1 MPFNRGEATI
11 KLQGPQG
18 EETHDLRLTFTAIC
32 EIEERTK
39 TNVFKILQIMAQG
52 NGIDLAIMTSIIWAG
67 IRGANEGS
75 QNRSLTFEGV
85 GERVLRTG
93 IVELLVP
100 VAEFMSKALA
110 NDKQIA
116 EAEANAKKGSVS
128 VGNTGT

>member
-39 TNVFKILQIMAQG
+39 TDVFAIMQRMAQG
-52 NGIDLAIMTSIIWAG
+52 GISLATMTTIIWAG
-67 IRGANEGS
+67 IRGANEGT
-75 QNRSLTFEGV
+75 QKRNLTFDGV

-116 EAEANAKKGSVS
+116 EAEANAKKAKDLGE
-128 VGNTGT
+128 NAGT

>member
-1 MPFNRGEATI
+1 MPFNRGEASVT
-11 KLQGPQG
+11 LQGPQG
-18 EETHDLRLTFTAIC
+18 AEEHDLRLTFTAIC

-39 TNVFKILQIMAQG
+39 TDVFAIMQRMAQG
-52 NGIDLAIMTSIIWAG
+52 GISLATMTTIIWAG
-67 IRGANEGS
+67 IRGANEGT
-75 QNRSLTFEGV
+75 QKRNLTFDGV

-116 EAEANAKKGSVS
+116 EAEANAKKAKDLGE
-128 VGNTGT
+128 NAGT

>member
-18 EETHDLRLTFTAIC
+18 EEEHDLRLTFTAIC

-39 TNVFKILQIMAQG
+39 TDVFQIMQRMA
-52 NGIDLAIMTSIIWAG
+52 NGGISLATMTTIIWAG

-75 QNRSLTFEGV
+75 QKRSLTFDGV

-116 EAEANAKKGSVS
+116 EAEANAKKALSS
-128 VGNTGT
+128 AENAEK

>member
-11 KLQGPQG
+11 KMQGPQG
-18 EETHDLRLTFTAIC
+18 EEEHDLRLTFTAIC

-39 TNVFKILQIMAQG
+39 TDVFQIMQRMA
-52 NGIDLAIMTSIIWAG
+52 NGGISLATMTTILWAG

-75 QNRSLTFEGV
+75 QKRSLTFDGV

-116 EAEANAKKGSVS
+116 EAEANAKKAIALGENA
-128 VGNTGT
+128 GK

>member
-18 EETHDLRLTFTAIC
+18 EEEHDLRLTFTAIC

-39 TNVFKILQIMAQG
+39 TDVFQILQRMA
-52 NGIDLAIMTSIIWAG
+52 NGGMSLATMTTIIWAG
-67 IRGANEGS
+67 IRGANEGT
-75 QNRSLTFEGV
+75 QKRNLTFDGV

-93 IVELLVP
+93 IVELLEP
-100 VAEFMSKALA
+100 IALFMSKALA

-116 EAEANAKKGSVS
+116 EAEANAKKAEQGDKSA
-128 VGNTGT
+128 